1 MDDCPAPKSHES
13 IKMELKD
20 KVSKKVAFTILLAV
34 GIPLFITGVKVWSGQ
49 ASDPL
54 RYVTKQEMSVVT
66 KDVIE
71 TKAIVKKLDDQ
82 MLDLKKNQNESQ
94 RDIKEILRH
103 LRNSK

>member
-1 MDDCPAPKSHES
+1 MDDCTAPKCHER
-13 IKMELKD
+13 IQMALKD
-20 KVSKKVAFTILLAV
+20 KVSKKVVFAILLAV